1 LAYNDD
7 RPTPPYPK
15 EIIIMGFQ
23 FDPNMTG
30 LISGAFTEVTVIE
43 PGGLGTSN
51 HVIDPTKPF
60 DIKVAWEITG
70 TLTPLWLAALKATS
84 PSWSVAAYAE
94 SVGPG
99 PELLLKEDKVT
110 VASAFDQLPNA
121 WRWKHKLTVPANTLP
136 EEDPGPGGPS
146 GVYKLVVTAFLNSA
160 LGPIGFDIMGY
171 AEGPVI
177 KLYNHL

>member
-1 LAYNDD
+1 
-7 RPTPPYPK
+7 
-15 EIIIMGFQ
+15 MGFQ
-23 FDPNMTG
+23 FDPNIPG
-30 LISGAFTEVTVIE
+30 FISGDFTQVAVVE

-51 HVIDPTKPF
+51 LVLDPTKPYN
-60 DIKVAWEITG
+60 INVAWEITG
-70 TLTPLWLAALKATS
+70 SLTPLWLAALSTAS

-99 PELLLKEDKVT
+99 PELLLTEEPVA

-121 WRWKHKLTVPANTLP
+121 WRWKHQLTVAANTLP
-136 EEDPGPGGPS
+136 EENPGPGGPS

-177 KLYNHL
+177 KVEDPI